1 MNSAG
6 DSNPRMQRGHGH
18 VLFLNQ
24 SWEERAFIEVRLIA
38 EGFATTGG
46 GRPVDLTVELAR
58 FDPDVVI
65 IGTAPT
71 DNDPRTLCAFIR
83 ARSGVPVIALV
94 EKGTVDAVELLD
106 LGADVAM
113 VQPVSAVELLARM
126 RALLR
131 RTPAR
136 TSDGDAVLAF
146 DDLKLDRSSRVLSTT
161 RGTIDLVGR
170 ELALME
176 TLMLNGERV
185 TSRHRLQAVL
195 AVEAPDLDAHVR
207 RLRQRLEGVEGWRRI
222 VSAHG
227 LGFRLLEQHHR
238 DSVP

>member
-1 MNSAG
+1 MNISG
-6 DSNPRMQRGHGH
+6 SSNPRPERGLGH

-24 SWEERAFIEVRLIA
+24 SWEERAFIEARLNA

-46 GRPVDLTVELAR
+46 GSPVDLTVEFAR

-94 EKGTVDAVELLD
+94 DKGTVDAVELLD

-113 VQPVSAVELLARM
+113 MQPVSAIELLARM

-136 TSDGDAVLAF
+136 SFDGDEMLAF
-146 DDLKLDRSSRVLSTT
+146 DDLKLDRPSRVLSTAA
-161 RGTIDLVGR
+161 GAIDLEGR

-176 TLMLNGERV
+176 TLMQNGERV

-207 RLRQRLEGVEGWRRI
+207 RLRQRLETVEGWRRI

-227 LGFRLLEQHHR
+227 LGFRLLEQQHR
-238 DSVP
+238 DSDP